1 MQQHFARED
10 IFAVCD
16 ALPAT
21 RDENPF
27 GPETSVYKVVGKVFA
42 ITNLD
47 GEPVT
52 VTLKADPP
60 HAEALVRDHGWITPG
75 YHMNKRH
82 WVTVTIG
89 PDVDPQ
95 LVTDLIVNSYELVVA
110 GLPRDKRP
118 A

>member
-1 MQQHFARED
+1 MAESFSRDD

-21 RDENPF
+21 WNENPF

-47 GEPVT
+47 GEPVK

-60 HAEALVRDHGWITPG
+60 HAEALVRDHPWIAPG

-82 WVTVTIG
+82 WVTVTVG
-89 PDVDPQ
+89 PDADPR
-95 LVTDLIVNSYELVVA
+95 LVTDLIVNSYERVVE
-110 GLPRDKRP
+110 GLPRHKRP